1 MARKRI
7 LLMYI
12 TEISGHH
19 SATLAIEQAIK
30 KLSADTE
37 ILNINGFNYTNP
49 IAEKIVGRLYM
60 TVIKRT
66 PKVWDYL
73 YDNPSILKRIKR
85 IKDAIHRLNS
95 PKFHSLFHD
104 FKPDIV
110 ACSQAYPCGMVADY
124 KKTYR
129 CNTPLV
135 AILTDFVPHSYWIY
149 DTINYYVSPSDEVTR
164 RLAEKGIPLDKIKTF
179 GIPFD
184 PKFNEPVDKKIAAA
198 RHNLKPHY
206 GTLLIMGGGHG
217 LGPIEKILKS
227 LDRVQGDFQEI
238 VVTGSNRKLYHSLK
252 KKIKRYK
259 KHIALLGYA
268 NNINELMSI
277 ADVIITKPGGIT
289 TSEAMA
295 KQLPMIIVNP
305 LPGQEASNTVYLTEK
320 GAAIEVDNP
329 AEISFIVEN
338 LLNDPGQLRCLREAA
353 AGIAKPNASMDIAR
367 FLLDSASS

>member
-19 SATLAIEQAIK
+19 SATLAVEHAIK

-85 IKDAIHRLNS
+85 IKGAIHRLNS
-95 PKFHSLFHD
+95 PKLHSLFCD

-129 CNTPLV
+129 SNIPLV

-149 DTINYYVSPSDEVTR
+149 DTINYYASPSDEVTR

-198 RHNLKPHY
+198 RLNLKSHY

-227 LDRVQGDFQEI
+227 LDRVQSDFQSI
-238 VVTGSNRKLYHSLK
+238 VVTGSNKKLYNSLK

-259 KHIALLGYA
+259 KHISLLGYA
-268 NNINELMSI
+268 NNVNELMSI
-277 ADVIITKPGGIT
+277 SDIIITKPGGIT
-289 TSEAMA
+289 TSEALA

-329 AEISFIVEN
+329 QEINFIVEN
-338 LLNDPGQLRCLREAA
+338 LLSDPGQLRCLREAA
-353 AGIAKPNASMDIAR
+353 AGIAKPHASMDIAR
-367 FLLDSASS
+367 FLLDSIPS

>member
-1 MARKRI
+1 
-7 LLMYI
+7 MYI

-19 SATLAIEQAIK
+19 SATLAIEHALRKI
-30 KLSADTE
+30 SPDAE

-66 PKVWDYL
+66 PRVWDYL
-73 YDNPSILKRIKR
+73 YDNPTILKRIKR
-85 IKDAIHRLNS
+85 IKDAIHKLNS
-95 PKFHSLFHD
+95 PKLHLLFKD

-129 CNTPLV
+129 CDIPLV

-149 DTINYYVSPSDEVTR
+149 DTINYYVSPSDEVTC
-164 RLAEKGIPLDKIKTF
+164 RLRDKGIPEEKIKTF

-184 PKFNEPVDKKIAAA
+184 PKFNDPIDEKRVAAV
-198 RHNLKPHY
+198 HSLNPHI

-227 LDRVQGDFQEI
+227 LDRVNSDFQEI
-238 VVTGSNRKLYHSLK
+238 VVTGSNKKLYHSLK
-252 KKIKRYK
+252 KKVKRYK
-259 KHIALLGYA
+259 KHITLLGYA

-277 ADVIITKPGGIT
+277 SDIIITKPGGIT
-289 TSEAMA
+289 TSEALA
-295 KQLPMIIVNP
+295 KKLPMIIVNP

-320 GAAIEVDNP
+320 GAAVEVDNP
-329 AEISFIVEN
+329 QEINFIVES
-338 LLNDPGQLRCLREAA
+338 LLSDREQLRYLSEAA
-353 AGIAKPNASMDIAR
+353 GRIARPDASMHIAR
-367 FLLDSASS
+367 FLLDSART